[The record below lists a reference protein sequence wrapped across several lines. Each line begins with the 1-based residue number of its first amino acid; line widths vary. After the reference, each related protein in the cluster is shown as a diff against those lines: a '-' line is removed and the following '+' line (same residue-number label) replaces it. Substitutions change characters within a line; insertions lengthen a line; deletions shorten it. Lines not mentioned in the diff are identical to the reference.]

1 MDSSKL
7 KKTIN
12 DILSE
17 YGFKKKG
24 NRWIRKGEEISEKAV
39 LQKSSFGNY
48 YYFRYY
54 YNINNLSLDDNEGHV
69 LASIGVSEQEYKSFL
84 QALDLENVLDDEQ
97 RREAIKQIF
106 SESVLCKTNMI
117 DSEEKL
123 RAFLVQSGL
132 PVLCIVS
139 QYLHLPSCR

>member
-1 MDSSKL
+1 M
-7 KKTIN
+7 
-12 DILSE
+12 
-17 YGFKKKG
+17 
-24 NRWIRKGEEISEKAV
+24 
-39 LQKSSFGNY
+39 
-48 YYFRYY
+48 
-54 YNINNLSLDDNEGHV
+54 SLDDNEGHV
-69 LASIGVSEQEYKSFL
+69 LARIGVSEQEYKSFL

-123 RAFLVQSGL
+123 RAFLVQSDL
-132 PVLCIVS
+132 PVLRIVS

>member
-39 LQKSSFGNY
+39 LQKSS
-48 YYFRYY
+48 
-54 YNINNLSLDDNEGHV
+54 SD
-69 LASIGVSEQEYKSFL
+69 
-84 QALDLENVLDDEQ
+84 
-97 RREAIKQIF
+97 
-106 SESVLCKTNMI
+106 
-117 DSEEKL
+117 KL
-123 RAFLVQSGL
+123 FMS
-132 PVLCIVS
+132 
-139 QYLHLPSCR
+139 